1 MQCHQV
7 AVDQSHMEKGIMI
20 VYRVV
25 IVMNQ
30 KTVVGIGLLHH
41 HLKVQRRAREARVV
55 VEVVGRHHQVVAM
68 VVVGNGRVIARVVR
82 IPGRVVQVIGNQVG
96 VRGVR
101 VAVVMHKNV
110 LKRERR
116 NKRNVKR

>member
-1 MQCHQV
+1 
-7 AVDQSHMEKGIMI
+7 MI

-41 HLKVQRRAREARVV
+41 HLKVQRRAREVRVV

-82 IPGRVVQVIGNQVG
+82 IPGRVVQIGNQG
-96 VRGVR
+96 FE
-101 VAVVMHKNV
+101 
-110 LKRERR
+110 LSCRR
-116 NKRNVKR
+116 

>member
-1 MQCHQV
+1 
-7 AVDQSHMEKGIMI
+7 MI
-20 VYRVV
+20 VYKVV
-25 IVMNQ
+25 IVMDQ
-30 KTVVGIGLLHH
+30 KTVVGIGLLLLH
-41 HLKVQRRAREARVV
+41 HLKVQRRAREVRV

-82 IPGRVVQVIGNQVG
+82 IPGRVVQIGNQVG

-101 VAVVMHKNV
+101 EVVMHKNE